1 VHSAAALRLGYV
13 RAVGPVDLRRRAPG
27 AKAPVLILGF
37 NAGLEDLLHPRRQRQ
52 GQRQR
57 QRLALRAFVV
67 PTLRQAQGRLLRK
80 RREGW
85 GTRFVSCGGEVKVPV
100 PRLFKERRD
109 KDGPPGID
117 PPFAKLIRG
126 GWFAKVFFMSDRV
139 MSESAM
145 SESTEQIRELLDSVY
160 RVDSGRI
167 LATLIRLL
175 GDFDLAEE
183 AMHEAFAAA
192 LSLWPKSGVPG
203 NPRPWLI
210 STARFKAIDTLRRRA
225 RFDASQDEFVR
236 YFEAQSISAERSNK
250 NEEHG
255 LEDDYLEDDRLRLI
269 FTCCHPSLAP
279 DARVA
284 LTLREVCG
292 LTTEEIAKAF
302 LITPRTLA
310 QRVVRAKA
318 KIRETPIRYEVP
330 TPGELPERLG
340 AVLQVIYL
348 VFNEGYS
355 AAAGAEVTR
364 AELTGEAIRLGR
376 LLVEL
381 HLTELGP
388 EPEVIGLL
396 SLMLLQESRRAAR
409 NSPTGEL
416 ILLENQDRALWN
428 REQIAE
434 GVALLEKA
442 LQYRQKSRRFGSYT
456 LQAAIA
462 AVHAEAESVA
472 RTDWRQIV
480 ALYDRLLQVQPS
492 PVVQLNRA
500 VAIAMRD
507 GPEAGLT
514 NIDAVLEHGELANY
528 YLAHSARADMCR
540 RLGRTAEA
548 RASYEKA
555 LALTQQEPERQFLQE
570 RIRQLK

>member
-1 VHSAAALRLGYV
+1 
-13 RAVGPVDLRRRAPG
+13 
-27 AKAPVLILGF
+27 LISQHQSPF
-37 NAGLEDLLHPRRQRQ
+37 
-52 GQRQR
+52 
-57 QRLALRAFVV
+57 
-67 PTLRQAQGRLLRK
+67 GRLI
-80 RREGW
+80 
-85 GTRFVSCGGEVKVPV
+85 
-100 PRLFKERRD
+100 RD
-109 KDGPPGID
+109 
-117 PPFAKLIRG
+117 R
-126 GWFAKVFFMSDRV
+126 WFAKVVV
-139 MSESAM
+139 MSERVV
-145 SESTEQIRELLDSVY
+145 SEPSTEQIRELLDSLY

-192 LSLWPKSGVPG
+192 LTLWPRSGVPG

-225 RFDASQDEFVR
+225 RFDASQDELVR
-236 YFEAQSISAERSNK
+236 YLEAQWSSTETSNK
-250 NEEHG
+250 YEG
-255 LEDDYLEDDRLRLI
+255 DSLEDDHLEDDRLRLI

-279 DARVA
+279 EARVA

-302 LITPRTLA
+302 LTTPRTLA
-310 QRVVRAKA
+310 QRIVRAKA
-318 KIRETPIRYEVP
+318 KIRDTPIPYEVP
-330 TPGELPERLG
+330 TPEELPARLG
-340 AVLQVIYL
+340 AVLHVIYL

-376 LLVEL
+376 LL
-381 HLTELGP
+381 TELWP
-388 EPEVIGLL
+388 EPEVMGPEVMGLL
-396 SLMLLQESRRAAR
+396 SLMLLQESRHAAR
-409 NSPTGEL
+409 TSLTGEL
-416 ILLENQDRALWN
+416 ILLENQDRSLWN

-442 LQYRQKSRRFGSYT
+442 LKSRRFGSYT

-472 RTDWRQIV
+472 ATDWRQIV
-480 ALYDRLLQVQPS
+480 ALYNRLLEIQPS

-500 VAIAMRD
+500 VAIAMCD

-514 NIDAVLEHGELANY
+514 LIDAVLENGGLENY
-528 YLAHSARADMCR
+528 YLAHSARADMYR